1 MPKLYDERCM
11 MNDADPIAGTT
22 PDASALA
29 APDPARQAIP
39 QSRPAAL
46 AKRLAGLA
54 RAQQDI
60 PATPADLQAATAALL
75 QPGPA
80 PPEGELLDA
89 LRDAAC
95 ARLSAAARH
104 DLDAAFAQAAGDV
117 EALTGRPPTLP
128 AMPGIAALVARAAG
142 LDPAAAKAFGQRLVT
157 AEQQRRAA
165 ARAARTRARE
175 LHDAERLRLREWES
189 ELVGPEALPKLLG
202 VPRPRVDRWIA
213 DGLIPVARSTPVRRG
228 GRQFE
233 ELEFHPDQIEALL
246 PQVARWLRG
255 GAERDG
261 AQPDGAE
268 PAEARPRVPNGA
280 IARRAGLDRYAAHF
294 TNARSLQR
302 RFTVVI
308 GPTNSGKSHYALD
321 RLAAADSGAALA
333 PLRLLALEFQEALA
347 ARGVAASLLTGE
359 ERDIIPGARH
369 VACTVEMADTSR
381 IIDVAVIDEAQML
394 ADPDRGAAWT
404 AAIMGVPAREVIVL
418 GAPDCLPLVRRIA
431 ELCDEPVEVVRLA
444 RMNPLHAAADA
455 VGLSSIT
462 DADAVVAF
470 SRRDIF
476 LLREQLMT
484 RGRRVAVIYGN
495 LGPEVR
501 RAESRRFREGEAP
514 VLVATDAIGMGLNLP
529 IRRVVFSS
537 LVKWDGKQER
547 SLTPAEI
554 RQIGGRAGRYGQ
566 HEAGIVAVLAG
577 GGDPARLRQLMATE
591 PAAPEDR
598 RPLVSPDRDIV
609 AAVAEELGTA
619 SLSETLRRIQR
630 AVLRPGDP
638 NYRLAD
644 LGTQIDIATAMDGAG
659 LPLLDRWTYAMCPV
673 DTRDDGIDRL
683 LRWGLDHAAG
693 TPVPPPAAGFLPAPD
708 QATQPSLEHAEK
720 VAKRLVAW
728 RWLSQRFPGAYADTE
743 AALAERRL
751 LNGFI
756 EEVLRKQA
764 LGRGKPPGRGK
775 PVRRAGKPAP
785 SPPGRSDGLAASGRF
800 SPRKPSR
807 KTR

>member
-1 MPKLYDERCM
+1 
-11 MNDADPIAGTT
+11 
-22 PDASALA
+22 
-29 APDPARQAIP
+29 
-39 QSRPAAL
+39 
-46 AKRLAGLA
+46 
-54 RAQQDI
+54 
-60 PATPADLQAATAALL
+60 
-75 QPGPA
+75 
-80 PPEGELLDA
+80 
-89 LRDAAC
+89 
-95 ARLSAAARH
+95 
-104 DLDAAFAQAAGDV
+104 
-117 EALTGRPPTLP
+117 
-128 AMPGIAALVARAAG
+128 
-142 LDPAAAKAFGQRLVT
+142 
-157 AEQQRRAA
+157 
-165 ARAARTRARE
+165 
-175 LHDAERLRLREWES
+175 
-189 ELVGPEALPKLLG
+189 
-202 VPRPRVDRWIA
+202 
-213 DGLIPVARSTPVRRG
+213 
-228 GRQFE
+228 
-233 ELEFHPDQIEALL
+233 
-246 PQVARWLRG
+246 
-255 GAERDG
+255 
-261 AQPDGAE
+261 
-268 PAEARPRVPNGA
+268 
-280 IARRAGLDRYAAHF
+280 
-294 TNARSLQR
+294 
-302 RFTVVI
+302 VI

-431 ELCDEPVEVVRLA
+431 ELCNEPVEVVRLA

-455 VGLSSIT
+455 VGFASIT
-462 DADAVVAF
+462 SADAVVAF

-476 LLREQLMT
+476 LLREQLMA
-484 RGRRVAVIYGN
+484 RGQRVAVIYGN

-501 RAESRRFREGEAP
+501 RAESRRFRNGEAP

-577 GGDPARLRQLMATE
+577 GGDPARLRALMATD
-591 PAAPEDR
+591 PAPPEDR

-609 AAVAEELGTA
+609 AAVAEELGTT

-644 LGTQIDIATAMDGAG
+644 LGTQIDIATAMDGTG
-659 LPLLDRWTYAMCPV
+659 LSLLDRWTYALCPV

-693 TPVPPPAAGFLPAPD
+693 APVPSPAAGYLPAPD
-708 QATQPSLEHAEK
+708 RATQPSLEHAEK

-743 AALAERRL
+743 AALAERRR

-764 LGRGKPPGRGK
+764 LGRGKPMGRGK
-775 PVRRAGKPAP
+775 PVRR
-785 SPPGRSDGLAASGRF
+785 PG
-800 SPRKPSR
+800 
-807 KTR
+807 

>member
-1 MPKLYDERCM
+1 
-11 MNDADPIAGTT
+11 MNDADPITGTT
-22 PDASALA
+22 SDEHALA
-29 APDPARQAIP
+29 APGPARQAIASP
-39 QSRPAAL
+39 HGAAL
-46 AKRLAGLA
+46 ARRLAALA
-54 RAQQDI
+54 RAQQDL
-60 PATPADLQAATAALL
+60 PATPADLEAAMAALP
-75 QPGPA
+75 QPGPV
-80 PPEGELLDA
+80 PPDDELLDR

-104 DLDAAFAQAAGDV
+104 DLDTAFAQAAGDV
-117 EALTGRPPTLP
+117 EALTGRAPTLP
-128 AMPGIAALVARAAG
+128 AIPGIAALVARAAG
-142 LDPAAAKAFGQRLVT
+142 LDTAAAKAFAQRLVA
-157 AEQQRRAA
+157 AEQQRRTA

-189 ELVGPEALPKLLG
+189 ELVGPEALPALLG

-228 GRQFE
+228 GRRSE

-246 PQVARWLRG
+246 PQVARWLKG
-255 GAERDG
+255 GVERVG
-261 AQPDGAE
+261 QQDGAE
-268 PAEARPRVPNGA
+268 PADARPRVANGA

-294 TNARSLQR
+294 TNARALQR

-347 ARGVAASLLTGE
+347 ARGVPASLMTGE
-359 ERDIIPGARH
+359 ERDIIRGARH

-404 AAIMGVPAREVIVL
+404 TAIMGVPAREVIVL

-431 ELCDEPVEVVRLA
+431 ELCDEPVEVVRLE
-444 RMNPLHAAADA
+444 RMNPLHAAAEA
-455 VGLSSIT
+455 VGFASIT
-462 DADAVVAF
+462 GADAVVAF

-476 LLREQLMT
+476 VLREQLMA
-484 RGRRVAVIYGN
+484 RGQRVAVIYGN

-501 RAESRRFREGEAP
+501 RAESRRFRDGEAP

-577 GGDPARLRQLMATE
+577 GGDPARLRALMATD
-591 PAAPEDR
+591 PAPPEDR

-644 LGTQIDIATAMDGAG
+644 LGTQIDIATAMDGTG
-659 LPLLDRWTYAMCPV
+659 LSLLDRWTYALCPV

-693 TPVPPPAAGFLPAPD
+693 TPVPPPAAGYLPAPD
-708 QATQPSLEHAEK
+708 RATQPSLEHAEK

-728 RWLSQRFPGAYADTE
+728 RWLSQRFPGAYTGTE
-743 AALAERRL
+743 AAQAERRR

-764 LGRGKPPGRGK
+764 LGRGKP
-775 PVRRAGKPAP
+775 VRRPGKPAP
-785 SPPGRSDGLAASGRF
+785 AAPGRSGGPKAAPGRSRPRKGSGR
-800 SPRKPSR
+800 PR
-807 KTR
+807 

>member
-1 MPKLYDERCM
+1 
-11 MNDADPIAGTT
+11 
-22 PDASALA
+22 
-29 APDPARQAIP
+29 
-39 QSRPAAL
+39 
-46 AKRLAGLA
+46 
-54 RAQQDI
+54 
-60 PATPADLQAATAALL
+60 
-75 QPGPA
+75 
-80 PPEGELLDA
+80 
-89 LRDAAC
+89 
-95 ARLSAAARH
+95 
-104 DLDAAFAQAAGDV
+104 
-117 EALTGRPPTLP
+117 
-128 AMPGIAALVARAAG
+128 
-142 LDPAAAKAFGQRLVT
+142 
-157 AEQQRRAA
+157 
-165 ARAARTRARE
+165 
-175 LHDAERLRLREWES
+175 
-189 ELVGPEALPKLLG
+189 
-202 VPRPRVDRWIA
+202 
-213 DGLIPVARSTPVRRG
+213 
-228 GRQFE
+228 
-233 ELEFHPDQIEALL
+233 
-246 PQVARWLRG
+246 
-255 GAERDG
+255 
-261 AQPDGAE
+261 
-268 PAEARPRVPNGA
+268 VPNGA

-294 TNARSLQR
+294 TNSRSLQR

-381 IIDVAVIDEAQML
+381 TIDVAVIDEAQML

-404 AAIMGVPAREVIVL
+404 AAIMGIPAREVIVL

-444 RMNPLHAAADA
+444 RKNPLHAAADA
-455 VGLSSIT
+455 VGLSTIT
-462 DADAVVAF
+462 SADAVVAF

-476 LLREQLMT
+476 LLREQLMA
-484 RGRRVAVIYGN
+484 RGQRVAVIYGN

-501 RAESRRFREGEAP
+501 RAENRRFRDGEAP

-547 SLTPAEI
+547 SLTPSEV
-554 RQIGGRAGRYGQ
+554 RQIGRRAGRYGQ

-591 PAAPEDR
+591 PAAPDDR

-619 SLSETLRRIQR
+619 SLSETLRRIRR

-644 LGTQIDIATAMDGAG
+644 LGTQIDIATAMDGTG
-659 LPLLDRWTYAMCPV
+659 LPVLDRWTYALCPV
-673 DTRDDGIDRL
+673 DTRDDGIGRL
-683 LRWGLDHAAG
+683 LGWALDHAAG
-693 TPVPPPAAGFLPAPD
+693 APVLPPAAGHLPAPD
-708 QATQPSLEHAEK
+708 RATQPSLEHAEK
-720 VAKRLVAW
+720 VAKRLVVW
-728 RWLSQRFPGAYADTE
+728 RWLSQRFPRAYPDAGAAQ
-743 AALAERRL
+743 AERRR

-764 LGRGKPPGRGK
+764 LGRGKP
-775 PVRRAGKPAP
+775 VRRPGKPAAA
-785 SPPGRSDGLAASGRF
+785 PPGRSSGPKAKPGR
-800 SPRKPSR
+800 PRPR
-807 KTR
+807 